1 MVVVALTV
9 VAIVERLQAGATRLV
24 LQRLAQAVGCRC
36 RRGQKRER
44 RLSERTWQSREEG
57 KGCVRRALSVFGVG
71 EKDLETFS
79 SYATS

>member
-9 VAIVERLQAGATRLV
+9 VAIVERLQAGATGLV

-57 KGCVRRALSVFGVG
+57 KGFWKHPASPFSNFSRFLSV
-71 EKDLETFS
+71 DS
-79 SYATS
+79 